1 MSVLELLPAV
11 DISGGRASQVVGDA
25 EDDPARVAAR
35 WVADGA
41 RWLHLVDLDR
51 AFGRGEN
58 AALIADLVA
67 AQAVPVQVSG
77 GITDDASLEVALCTG
92 AARINLASSALRDRA
107 WVRAVVT
114 EHGDRIAVGVD
125 VRGREVVA
133 RGSDARLGV
142 LDDVLA
148 DLDGI
153 GCRTY
158 VVADA
163 NRDGRL
169 HGADT
174 DLFRHVAERVEGQVV
189 ASGGVASLDDVR
201 RVRSLINVGVRG
213 LVIGAALYHGA
224 FTLGEALEVAD
235 GGREDL
241 R

>member
-1 MSVLELLPAV
+1 
-11 DISGGRASQVVGDA
+11 
-25 EDDPARVAAR
+25 
-35 WVADGA
+35 
-41 RWLHLVDLDR
+41 
-51 AFGRGEN
+51 N

-67 AQAVPVQVSG
+67 AQVVPVQVSG
-77 GITDDASLEVALCTG
+77 GITDDASLEVALGTG
-92 AARINLASSALRDRA
+92 AARINLASSALRNRG
-107 WVRAVVT
+107 WVRAVVA

-174 DLFRHVAERVEGQVV
+174 DLFRHVAERVEGAVV
-189 ASGGVASLDDVR
+189 ASGGVASLEDVR
-201 RVRSLINVGVRG
+201 RVRTLVDVGVRG
-213 LVIGAALYHGA
+213 LVL
-224 FTLGEALEVAD
+224 
-235 GGREDL
+235 
-241 R
+241 